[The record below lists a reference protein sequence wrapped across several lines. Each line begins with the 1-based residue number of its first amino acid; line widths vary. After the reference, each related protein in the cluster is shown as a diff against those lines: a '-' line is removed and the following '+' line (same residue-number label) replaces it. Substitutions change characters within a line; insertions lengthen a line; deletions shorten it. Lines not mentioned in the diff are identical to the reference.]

1 MASADDLPSVASRVI
16 SRTMIVPATSSRV
29 SAARPAGGG
38 EPGHQPDHDRAG
50 DVFEGVGGEAAMQL
64 KMGGDDTV
72 DDRPDPADE
81 QLLQSPL
88 PLVTVSSRQEI
99 VQGRIVALEKGPF
112 AV

>member
-1 MASADDLPSVASRVI
+1 
-16 SRTMIVPATSSRV
+16 
-29 SAARPAGGG
+29 
-38 EPGHQPDHDRAG
+38 
-50 DVFEGVGGEAAMQL
+50 MQL

-99 VQGRIVALEKGPF
+99 VQGRIVALENGPF
-112 AV
+112 AVGVHGVSLDTVASGLRSERDTHQYKGGAV